1 MALKLK
7 TKVLVPPKP
16 PDLAEN
22 SATSASI
29 GENSFRK
36 HLYNQTV
43 VSGWYV
49 LDIICQFTNV
59 NKSMEDFVHFF
70 LNSNL

>member
-1 MALKLK
+1 MALKLN

-16 PDLAEN
+16 PDISNLPE
-22 SATSASI
+22 SDESSGTTSALGN

-43 VSGWYV
+43 VSGW
-49 LDIICQFTNV
+49 
-59 NKSMEDFVHFF
+59 
-70 LNSNL
+70 